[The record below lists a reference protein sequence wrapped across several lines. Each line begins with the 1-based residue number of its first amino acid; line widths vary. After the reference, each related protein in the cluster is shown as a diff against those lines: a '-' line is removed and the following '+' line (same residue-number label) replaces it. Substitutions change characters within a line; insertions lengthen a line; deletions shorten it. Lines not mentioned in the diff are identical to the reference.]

1 MCTFKEQ
8 PCPILIGGGDILR
21 LLIDHSLQGSS
32 LMNVPESIP
41 GLAVVCA
48 GAIEGDISMKP
59 KFELFE
65 EDRRSWLGT
74 VNNAAKL

>member
-1 MCTFKEQ
+1 
-8 PCPILIGGGDILR
+8 
-21 LLIDHSLQGSS
+21 
-32 LMNVPESIP
+32 MNVPESIP

-48 GAIEGDISMKP
+48 GAIEGEDSMKP

-65 EDRRSWLGT
+65 EDRRPWLGT